1 LSLLYADTSALVRA
15 YFADEVD
22 HSLLNRRLLQGTDPV
37 VTSELAR
44 VELASAV
51 AAAARGGRLRRPR
64 IVLDRFD
71 ADCADDGPLALLR
84 LDPLPILER
93 AHTLVLE
100 HPLRTPD
107 AIHLAVAL
115 GDAAELAAGEPVIFV
130 TRDQVQAEAA
140 RALGLETA

>member
-1 LSLLYADTSALVRA
+1 MGRRWRRSDSGWHYAAAAALLAL
-15 YFADEVD
+15 
-22 HSLLNRRLLQGTDPV
+22 P
-37 VTSELAR
+37 
-44 VELASAV
+44 LASAV

-84 LDPLPILER
+84 LDPQPILER

-100 HPLRTPD
+100 HPLRTLD

-115 GDAAELAAGEPVIFV
+115 GDAAELAAGEPVVFV